1 MTDDLVRLT
10 YTGANKG
17 PIPFKGV
24 SGKTYYGSR
33 VTYRF
38 VDVLPEDVNILI
50 RSGKFQR
57 VAKTE
62 EKETVETVDAVSN
75 EPVNVEADQPMV
87 ADTDGPESDTGPVDV
102 FMDDDLTVDLST
114 VESVKDSLKDV
125 LPLANLEDAFRQ
137 EKTGEKP
144 RKTVLDLLQNAIE
157 NHSDNV
163 SDI

>member
-10 YTGANKG
+10 YTGVNKG

-38 VDVLPEDVNILI
+38 VDVLPEDVNVLI

-57 VAKTE
+57 V
-62 EKETVETVDAVSN
+62 EKETVETVETVSN
-75 EPVNVEADQPMV
+75 GPVNVDADQPTVM
-87 ADTDGPESDTGPVDV
+87 DTDGPEGDTGPVDV
-102 FMDDDLTVDLST
+102 FMDDTLTVDLST
-114 VESVKDSLKDV
+114 VESVRDSLKEV
-125 LPLANLEDAFRQ
+125 LPLAKLENAFMQ
-137 EKTGEKP
+137 EQTSEKP
-144 RKTVLDLLQNAIE
+144 RKTILDLLQNAIE